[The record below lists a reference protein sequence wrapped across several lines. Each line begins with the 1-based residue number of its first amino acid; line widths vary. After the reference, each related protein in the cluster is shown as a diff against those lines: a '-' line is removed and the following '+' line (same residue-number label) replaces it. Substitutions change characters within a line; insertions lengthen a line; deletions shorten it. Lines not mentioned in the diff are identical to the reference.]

1 MDYRLHYP
9 APLRW
14 LSSIVDFALILA
26 GFSIITLVFVNA
38 LLRGAA
44 GFDLAWSLEVTA
56 FLLLWG
62 TFVGCAAAMARG
74 AHMRV
79 TEVVEKLMPRTMQR
93 YLAIVIDLVIV
104 MVLLSLIKVGYSISA
119 HTWAQTTTVLY
130 WPVGLLY
137 ASMPAGM
144 LLSLVFHLYN
154 LVWDIKYKWHRDT
167 DNSHGSEDQL

>member
-14 LSSIVDFALILA
+14 LSSIVDFALMLA
-26 GFSIITLVFVNA
+26 GFSIISLVFINA

-56 FLLLWG
+56 FLLLWS
-62 TFVGCAAAMARG
+62 TFVGCAAAMSRG

-79 TEVVEKLMPRTMQR
+79 TEVVEKLMPATMQR
-93 YLAIVIDLVIV
+93 YLSIIIDIVIAL
-104 MVLLSLIKVGYSISA
+104 VLLSLIKVGYQISA

-137 ASMPAGM
+137 ASMPVGM
-144 LLSLVFHLYN
+144 LLSLIFHLYN
-154 LVWDIKYKWHRDT
+154 FFWDIKHKPLPGAHRSD
-167 DNSHGSEDQL
+167 GPEEPL